1 MTAHHFRVQLAAT
14 ARQCDMARPQSLLC
28 MGCWQNLHVPVAL
41 RGIASIPFRLVGLK
55 PSRMNPNTCTFCE
68 LAFTKIMRARNVT
81 IDATVFFADLRG
93 YTTLTQTLRPDVMA
107 ALLDAFYDA
116 CGNAIWDHDGLL
128 NKTIGDAV
136 MAVFNFPIQH
146 ADHALQAVLAAR
158 DLQESCREKFAALAA
173 AHGLDARELGVGVG
187 IDSGSVA
194 FGEFGHTHRDL
205 TAIGTVVNRAA
216 RAQAAAAPGE
226 ILVTQEVHDRAPS
239 LVWPAAAND
248 YQLKGFDAPISLY
261 AA

>member
-1 MTAHHFRVQLAAT
+1 
-14 ARQCDMARPQSLLC
+14 
-28 MGCWQNLHVPVAL
+28 
-41 RGIASIPFRLVGLK
+41 
-55 PSRMNPNTCTFCE
+55 
-68 LAFTKIMRARNVT
+68 
-81 IDATVFFADLRG
+81 
-93 YTTLTQTLRPDVMA
+93 
-107 ALLDAFYDA
+107 
-116 CGNAIWDHDGLL
+116 
-128 NKTIGDAV
+128 

-158 DLQESCREKFAALAA
+158 DLQENCREKFAAVAA
-173 AHGLDARELGVGVG
+173 THGLDARELGVGVG

-226 ILVTQEVHDRAPS
+226 ILVTQEVHDRSPS